1 VNSSEVERQHIS
13 HITAA
18 GNTVMTHL
26 LLGLDPK
33 FIRETPYTPVAN
45 FFPPI
50 RAIRIGLELS
60 DYVYLYTFPSVASYV
75 GGDIVSGVLSSGIYK
90 DSRLTLYI
98 DIGTNGEIVVGNSD
112 WLMTASCSAGPA
124 FEGGGLKYGMRATT
138 GAIERF
144 HINPETLEPMIR
156 TIGNVT
162 PKGICGSGAIIILAE
177 FLRTG
182 VIDQSGKFNCSCT
195 TSRIRPCSE
204 GNEYVLAYK
213 EDTKTEEDIVITE
226 ADIDNLIRAKA
237 AMFAGYQCLLNKV
250 GLTFQD
256 LERVIIAGAFGNF
269 IDLKEA
275 IVIGLL
281 PEIPTDL
288 YHFIGNGSLL
298 GAKLISL
305 SNELLDEGEK
315 IARKM
320 TNVELSEDHSFM
332 DKYMAALFLPHT
344 DSTIFPETTREVTEH
359 INIC

>member
-1 VNSSEVERQHIS
+1 
-13 HITAA
+13 
-18 GNTVMTHL
+18 M
-26 LLGLDPK
+26 
-33 FIRETPYTPVAN
+33 
-45 FFPPI
+45 
-50 RAIRIGLELS
+50 
-60 DYVYLYTFPSVASYV
+60 
-75 GGDIVSGVLSSGIYK
+75 
-90 DSRLTLYI
+90 
-98 DIGTNGEIVVGNSD
+98 
-112 WLMTASCSAGPA
+112 
-124 FEGGGLKYGMRATT
+124 
-138 GAIERF
+138 
-144 HINPETLEPMIR
+144 
-156 TIGNVT
+156 
-162 PKGICGSGAIIILAE
+162 
-177 FLRTG
+177 RTG

-281 PEIPTDL
+281 PEIPTDR

-305 SNELLDEGEK
+305 SNELLDDGEK
-315 IARKM
+315 IAKKM

-332 DKYMAALFLPHT
+332 DKYMAAMFLPHT
-344 DSTIFPETTREVTEH
+344 DSTIFPETTRAIMEQA
-359 INIC
+359 NIC